1 MSCTSCQVDD
11 LVALS
16 WGDLADLDENAET
29 INISAE
35 QLAQKRQDR
44 EDTYCGFICRI
55 CFK

>member
-1 MSCTSCQVDD
+1 MSCTSCKVDD

-44 EDTYCGFICRI
+44 EDT
-55 CFK
+55 